1 MTSSSAS
8 LVTPGYQ
15 KLPPELS
22 VFKRDYLLKMSNRH
36 NPQDG
41 NRPGPARHVRKKGLS
56 CASST
61 GKLLLPYA
69 NAISHLHFGVGRNV
83 GLPAD
88 GVEAIVCDLLVL
100 VQSVVGPAHLDGV
113 VTQYGGLNA
122 HGWHHGRGV
131 WYWGVWS
138 MEEFVEVN
146 IRVYGVCT

>member
-1 MTSSSAS
+1 MRIIDR
-8 LVTPGYQ
+8 
-15 KLPPELS
+15 E
-22 VFKRDYLLKMSNRH
+22 
-36 NPQDG
+36 
-41 NRPGPARHVRKKGLS
+41 
-56 CASST
+56 
-61 GKLLLPYA
+61 A